1 MRKQLSSC
9 NNVNQLL
16 RTKEYGEKVL
26 SLSRKSTLSS
36 TLRDQTG
43 QILPWVAV
51 MMFSLIGT
59 CALTLDVGRVMVV
72 HRQLQ
77 AATDSAALAG
87 AQNMPDGPYT
97 TVAQSYSAGSGN
109 SNNSAGYTPGTAVV
123 TPLCI
128 SFLKS
133 QGLPCSGS
141 PGANAI
147 QVQQSAS
154 VPMLFAGLLGVKT
167 LNISA
172 TSTAAMRGSKPLPY
186 NVAVI
191 LDTTPSMDYSDT
203 NCGSGMTQLTCA
215 EQGAQ
220 QLLLNLAPSVDN
232 VSLFT
237 FPNVSTTTT
246 SNDYDCT
253 SSNPTAGP
261 YTFPSTTA
269 KTLSTMSYTTGGTTV
284 YETYQI
290 TPFATDYRSNN
301 QATSLTSTSN
311 LVKAVGG
318 KSGCQGMQ
326 TGYENTYYAGAIYA
340 AQAALIAEQNANPG
354 TQNVIILLSDGNAT
368 AKESYPTTSFNCNGT
383 GYAAGA
389 FAPGCNDMAVNTQ
402 STKVA
407 TSGGSYPSW
416 VGECSQA
423 VDAATYAK
431 TYPGDSSN
439 GTKIYAIAYGSPAT
453 SSSSNCGSDRSS
465 SASHKNITPCLAMQ
479 DIATSP
485 STFFSDYYLPG
496 SDSGCQAS
504 GATNTITSLNNIF
517 KTIAYDL
524 TAVRLIPNGMAT
536 TTP

>member
-1 MRKQLSSC
+1 MKDGAKAMNRYSKSVSSII
-9 NNVNQLL
+9 LM
-16 RTKEYGEKVL
+16 
-26 SLSRKSTLSS
+26 
-36 TLRDQTG
+36 DQAG
-43 QILPWVAV
+43 QILPWVAL
-51 MMFSLIGT
+51 MMTMFLGT
-59 CALTLDVGRVMVV
+59 CALVLDVGRAEVI

-87 AQNMPDGPYT
+87 AQAMPDGDYT
-97 TVAQSYSAGSGN
+97 TAARSYSAGTGN
-109 SNNSAGYTPGTAVV
+109 SNAVTGLTAGTATV

-128 SFLKS
+128 SFLKA

-147 QVQQSAS
+147 QVQQTAS
-154 VPMLFAGLLGVKT
+154 VPMLFAGLIGFKT
-167 LNISA
+167 LNITA

-215 EQGAQ
+215 EQGVQ

-237 FPNVSTTTT
+237 FPNVTTTT
-246 SNDYDCT
+246 VAHNYDCSGT
-253 SSNPTAGP
+253 NPTAGP

-269 KTLSTMSYTTGGTTV
+269 KTLSTMPYKSGTTTV
-284 YETYQI
+284 NETYQV
-290 TPFATDYRSNN
+290 TSFLADYRTDN

-311 LVKAVGG
+311 LVKAAGG
-318 KSGCQGMQ
+318 KSGCPGMQ
-326 TGYENTYYAGAIYA
+326 SGYENTYYAGAIYA
-340 AQAALIAEQNANPG
+340 AQAALIAEQAANPG
-354 TQNVIILLSDGNAT
+354 TENVIILLSDGNAT
-368 AKESYPTTSFNCNGT
+368 AQEQNPG
-383 GYAAGA
+383 GA
-389 FAPGCNDMAVNTQ
+389 FNPGTNDMVSSSTQ
-402 STKVA
+402 SAGTAYA
-407 TSGGSYPSW
+407 TSSGSYPSW

-423 VDAATYAK
+423 IDAANYAK

-439 GTKIYAIAYGSPAT
+439 GTKIYAIAYGSPST
-453 SSSSNCGSDRSS
+453 SSSGNCGSDRSA
-465 SASHKNITPCLAMQ
+465 SASHRNISPCDTMKA
-479 DIATSP
+479 IATNA
-485 STFFSDYYLPG
+485 STFYSDYYLPG
-496 SDSGCQAS
+496 SDTGCQAT
-504 GATNTITSLNNIF
+504 GPTNTITSLNSIF